1 MNSPLALALW
11 LNSGRHPQHVVA
23 FAGQQCFTQ
32 SDLIKDV
39 QRIYDWLQRQPGQRW
54 ALCFDNSYDF
64 IAALLATL
72 HAGKTPVLPGHNR
85 EAQLREQ
92 QEHFC
97 GVLSDTPLN
106 LSCPVLNPQT
116 LNYSAFQPFE
126 PVPEEAGVVFFT
138 SGSTGEPAQIYK
150 TLRALDEEIAWLAA
164 LWGDS
169 LRDCRVVGSVSHQ
182 HLYGFTFRVMLPMAL
197 GLAGDAAMIHFP
209 EQLAARASHPLLFIS
224 SPAFLKRL
232 DINLAAPQFKRVI
245 SAAGKLDDV
254 TAQQALAW
262 LKTPVSE
269 IYGTTE
275 TGVLAWREHVQTAPE
290 WQAFPAVRF
299 TQQDD
304 VWHVKS
310 PLIHHLHGQL
320 DDILEF
326 TSQGRF
332 RLIGRRD
339 RVVKIEEKRISMS
352 EVERRLL
359 ALPGV
364 EDAVVVPVTRGSR
377 IALGAVVVAP
387 TAQGAC
393 KQQWREALSAWLE
406 PIAIPRY
413 WRIVERIPLNSQSK
427 RAWAQLQELFD
438 ETH

>member
-1 MNSPLALALW
+1 MNSPLTVAKW
-11 LNSGRHPQHVVA
+11 LSTDRHPQHVVA
-23 FAGQQCFTQ
+23 FAGKQCFTQ
-32 SDLIKDV
+32 ADLIKDV
-39 QRIYDWLQRQPGQRW
+39 QRIYGWLQSQSGQRW

-64 IAALLATL
+64 IVALLATL
-72 HAGKTPVLPGHNR
+72 HAGKTPVLPGHSR

-92 QEHFC
+92 QNHFC
-97 GVLSDTPLN
+97 GVMSDTPLN

-116 LNYSAFQPFE
+116 LGYPTFTSFE
-126 PVPEEAGVVFFT
+126 PIPEDAGVVFFT

-150 TLRALDEEIAWLAA
+150 TLRALDEEVAWLAA
-164 LWGDS
+164 LWSES
-169 LRDCRVVGSVSHQ
+169 LCDCRVVGSVSHQ

-197 GLAGDAAMIHFP
+197 GLVCDAAMIHFP
-209 EQLAARASHPLLFIS
+209 EQLAAHVAHPLLFIS

-232 DINLAAPQFKRVI
+232 DMNLAAPVFKRVV
-245 SAAGKLDDV
+245 SAAGKLDDD

-262 LKTPVSE
+262 LNTPVSE

-275 TGVLAWREHVQTAPE
+275 TGVLAWREHGQPAPE

-304 VWHVKS
+304 GWHVES
-310 PLIHHLHGQL
+310 PLIHQGLGQL

-326 TSQGRF
+326 TAPGRF

-339 RVVKIEEKRISMS
+339 RIVKIEEKRISLS
-352 EVERRLL
+352 EIERRLL
-359 ALPGV
+359 ALPGIEEV
-364 EDAVVVPVTRGSR
+364 AVVPVTRGNR

-387 TAQGAC
+387 NADSAC

-406 PIAIPRY
+406 PLAIPRF

-427 RAWAQLQELFD
+427 RAWAQLQELFN
-438 ETH
+438 ETR